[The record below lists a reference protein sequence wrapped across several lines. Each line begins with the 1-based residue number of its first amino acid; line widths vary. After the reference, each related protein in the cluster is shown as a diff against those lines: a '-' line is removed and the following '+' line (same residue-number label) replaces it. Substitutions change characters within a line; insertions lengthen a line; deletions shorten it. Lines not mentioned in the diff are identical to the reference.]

1 MSTADMW
8 HYLPKTIRKGSFLI
22 CFFGDVKCRLKVLLA
37 QGHFF
42 KSFKLNFFSSLTSK
56 KKKKD
61 YFSGSIQICC
71 EHSLECLNFNK
82 YEGLKV

>member
-56 KKKKD
+56 KKKKKII
-61 YFSGSIQICC
+61 F
-71 EHSLECLNFNK
+71 LEASK
-82 YEGLKV
+82 YAVNIVWND